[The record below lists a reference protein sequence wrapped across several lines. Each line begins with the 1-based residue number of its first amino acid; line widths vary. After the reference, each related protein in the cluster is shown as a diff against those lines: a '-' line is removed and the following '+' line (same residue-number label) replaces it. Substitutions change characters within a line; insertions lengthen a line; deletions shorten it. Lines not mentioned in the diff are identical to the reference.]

1 MGCVRFTPMV
11 AFAPWTRFWTNVRDR
26 SFMSPRERFSLG
38 FAGLLFA
45 LVIPC
50 AGQAVPMINDP
61 QGFHDIPWGAA
72 LSERIDLESTRSGG
86 HVSEYRVKGEQ
97 PSFAGAE
104 MSGIAYVSVDDK
116 FARVIVRYQ
125 GEQTH
130 KQVLRYL
137 ETQFG
142 PLERIP
148 GQMARGLN
156 QQYNWRGPE
165 TEINLTYQA
174 ATERGH
180 IFIDSRTLA
189 PRFNDQLTDSAE

>member
-1 MGCVRFTPMV
+1 M
-11 AFAPWTRFWTNVRDR
+11 TRLT
-26 SFMSPRERFSLG
+26 
-38 FAGLLFA
+38 GLHLLQVFIILA
-45 LVIPC
+45 SMLC
-50 AGQAVPMINDP
+50 AQAARAVPMINDP
-61 QGFHDIPWGAA
+61 KGFHDIPWGADLA
-72 LSERIDLESTRSGG
+72 GREDLETTRSGP
-86 HVSEYRVKGEQ
+86 HISEYRLKTER
-97 PSFAGAE
+97 PSFAGQD
-104 MSGIAYVSVDDK
+104 MSSIAYVSVDDQ

-130 KQVLRYL
+130 KHVLRYL

-156 QQYNWRGPE
+156 QQYTWRGPE

-174 ATERGH
+174 GTERGF

-189 PRFNDQLTDSAE
+189 PRFNDHITDSAE